1 MTLTTILNG
10 ESFYVDFNLTL
21 LFGKVIDTTTYVDA
35 KIYLYHKQL
44 LKNVGYLLVG
54 LDYHEYWGN
63 VDGNITIGGI
73 DSDQARILVTEDLT
87 DDILK
92 GTYMYMVSL
101 ENDPVFE
108 KEKGDA
114 FIIKTAIDE

>member
-21 LFGKVIDTTTYVDA
+21 LFGKVIDTTTYVDV

-44 LKNVGYLLVG
+44 LKNIGFS
-54 LDYHEYWGN
+54 DAIEYWSDD
-63 VDGNITIGGI
+63 DGNITIGGV
-73 DSDQARILVTEDLT
+73 DSDQARIEVTAPRTE
-87 DDILK
+87 DILK

-108 KEKGDA
+108 KQKGDA
-114 FIIKTAIDE
+114 FQIKTAIDE